1 MAINT
6 NDFQGFYATSSA
18 KFNEEAMEAG
28 ALYLVENES
37 TIGLAGHIPQYEM
50 MPIVDH
56 AWLNRIIL
64 YTGPTDENYTNG
76 CFYICKQVTE
86 NLPEDGYHW
95 VLFNINNKNITFK
108 IATAETAGIVKPG
121 NYLTIDEGT
130 LAVDPKII
138 IQYENL
144 PEANE
149 ENLGRIVQY
158 VGRTNVKEQL
168 YKGLFYRC
176 SSSATYDMNTGEA
189 TFKYYWDKTS
199 VQDNPEFELVVNLP
213 TQSQKT
219 DTFYLVYN
227 CIEHVD
233 DNMGTADAAAFN
245 KDNIDFSKITL
256 GAKVEIELRD
266 ARKKVTFEYC
276 ESEDD
281 VTNIYNVAVVTTS
294 DASAE
299 QKANAL
305 KNAID
310 NYTEDLDFRVGAT
323 LYHVKNDIYELEVY
337 MKDKIETEQL
347 TVKYILAEPNTF
359 DLYIYQCGWHS
370 LMPKDICFTKEE
382 MHGVAPVA
390 LSDKQVDEILNYYL

>member
-18 KFNEEAMEAG
+18 KFNEETMEAG

-37 TIGLAGHIPQYEM
+37 AVGLVGHIPQYEI
-50 MPIVDH
+50 MPIVDQ

-64 YTGPTDENYTNG
+64 YTGATDVNYTNG
-76 CFYICKQVTE
+76 CFYICKEVTE
-86 NLPEDGYHW
+86 GLPEDGYHW
-95 VLFNINNKNITFK
+95 VLFNINDKNLVLKT
-108 IATAETAGIVKPG
+108 ATADTLGMVKPG
-121 NYLTIDEGT
+121 EYLNINEGT
-130 LAVDPKII
+130 LSVDSGII
-138 IQYENL
+138 TQYETL

-149 ENLGRIVQY
+149 ANLGRIVQY
-158 VGRTNVKEQL
+158 IGRTNVQNQL

-189 TFKYYWDKTS
+189 TFEYYWNKTS
-199 VQDNPEFELVVNLP
+199 VQDNPEFELVVDLP
-213 TQSQKT
+213 AQGQKT

-233 DNMGTADAAAFN
+233 DNMGTASAAAFN
-245 KDNIDFSKITL
+245 KDNIDFSKVTL
-256 GAKVEIELRD
+256 GAKVEIELQD

-276 ESEDD
+276 ESKDNL
-281 VTNIYNVAVVTTS
+281 TNIYNVAVITTA
-294 DASAE
+294 DANAE

-310 NYTEDLDFRVGAT
+310 NYLEDLEFKIGAT
-323 LYHVKNDIYELEVY
+323 LYHVKDSIYELEIY
-337 MKDKIETEQL
+337 MKEIVETEQVK
-347 TVKYILAEPNTF
+347 VKYILAEPNTF

-370 LMPKDICFTKEE
+370 LMPKDICFTKED
-382 MHGVAPVA
+382 MNGVAPVA
-390 LSDKQVDEILNYYL
+390 LSDRQINEILNYYL